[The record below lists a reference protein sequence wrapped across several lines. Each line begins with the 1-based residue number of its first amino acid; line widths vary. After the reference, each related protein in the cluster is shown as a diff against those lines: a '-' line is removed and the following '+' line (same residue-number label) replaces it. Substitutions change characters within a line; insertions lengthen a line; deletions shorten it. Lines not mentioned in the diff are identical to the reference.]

1 MSGTETDTRD
11 GVGVEAEIGEE
22 IVIVIGTE
30 VETDTGG
37 GGAAPGTETGT
48 DTGTGG
54 VAAETGGEQIHSV
67 IARF

>member
-1 MSGTETDTRD
+1 MMSGTETDTRD
-11 GVGVEAEIGEE
+11 GVGVEAEIGEG
-22 IVIVIGTE
+22 IVIGTE

>member
-1 MSGTETDTRD
+1 MKFYQEVVFIRGFVYSLFFNTWRD
-11 GVGVEAEIGEE
+11 GVGVGAEIGEG
-22 IVIVIGTE
+22 IVIGTE

-54 VAAETGGEQIHSV
+54 VAA
-67 IARF
+67 